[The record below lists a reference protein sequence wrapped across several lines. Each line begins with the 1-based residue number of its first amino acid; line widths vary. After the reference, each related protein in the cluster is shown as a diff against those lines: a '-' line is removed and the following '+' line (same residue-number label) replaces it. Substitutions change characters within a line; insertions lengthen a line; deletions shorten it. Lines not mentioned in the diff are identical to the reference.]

1 LNAAR
6 ARRTFDAVG
15 ERSTALESERL
26 ARQYFEL
33 FNARS
38 IGRLAQLIHPDVVLE
53 LQAVDVGRVLRGRGE
68 LVRFFAEQFARRR
81 WDAYLHAVHALDE
94 CKVIVE
100 GRVRWIDDER
110 VLRDS
115 PRVWALEFCDG
126 LLLRS
131 IPARSVDDAHAILMP
146 GAGSRESFDPARR
159 DAEREAVARS
169 RQSRSRD

>member
-1 LNAAR
+1 
-6 ARRTFDAVG
+6 VG
-15 ERSTALESERL
+15 ERSTGLESERL

-38 IGRLAQLIHPDVVLE
+38 IGRLAELIHPDVVLE
-53 LQAVDVGRVLRGRGE
+53 LQAVDVGRVLRGRPE

-81 WDAYLHAVHALDE
+81 WDAYLQAVHALDE

-131 IPARSVDDAHAILMP
+131 IPARSVDDAHAILYGRGCWFPEAIRLPAAHARTVRGALKPTVAACRVNRP
-146 GAGSRESFDPARR
+146 GRRFESA
-159 DAEREAVARS
+159 
-169 RQSRSRD
+169 